1 MDIASLGIK
10 MDTSDVAK
18 AAVDLDKVV
27 DAGGRAEETAKR
39 TGKSWEKAL
48 GSMAADT
55 QQIVRELQA
64 LNAKQDATA
73 QAMVTV
79 GKSITTASSAF
90 QSAATSISSYRER
103 SEALTVTQAKTT
115 QSTEKA
121 TVAVKKQGDD
131 LATLLGQIDPTVAAL
146 GRLDDMEKRLGGY
159 KSKGLLDAS
168 TFNEYKAKIDQART
182 GLTKFDE
189 SIVRAGVSAK
199 QTAYQMRQVAPQVTD
214 IITSLQGGQNFGTVL
229 LQQGGQLKDLFG
241 GILPAAKALGG
252 YVVGLV
258 NPFTA
263 AAAAAAALGLAY
275 YKGSQ
280 EADAYNTA
288 LILTGNSAGTSADQ
302 LSSLAKQISSTIG
315 TTGAA
320 AEVLAQLAGSGNVA
334 AYSFEEITKAALTMK
349 DATGKAVEE
358 TVAQFASIAKE
369 PVAASIKLNEQ
380 YHYLTASVYE
390 QIVALE
396 KQGQQA
402 EAVKLATD
410 AFADAIQERGDK
422 ITQRLGLIEGAWNKV
437 AKAAKWAWDAAL
449 DVGREATYEEK
460 LAKLEE
466 AATNASRLGAGPRGT
481 GGQGATSIEA
491 QHSSLMLEEQDR
503 RRRVQANKDDQDANE
518 RNIAARQR
526 LNLLVDKGKSL
537 VQQTADAYEKINK
550 DAAEAARKGTAYTA
564 DQIAQ
569 AKKTEFERINGK
581 PTKTPKGPANQ
592 LNLSG
597 FNDAQNAIKAMTA
610 EYSNSE
616 KELEAQQKAGLIS
629 QQSYLDQRTALI
641 RAEREEVTGAYQAE
655 ISALEAVK
663 DKSGTTGEQRIQ
675 LDQKIADARTSM
687 VKAQKDADS
696 QLEVLATNEQG
707 RLKKQAL
714 AISTYTDALNQQNI
728 TLRQQ
733 GQREAAS
740 LGMGDRQKGLQSQ
753 FNGIDD
759 KANAQRIDLA
769 NQYGDGSRGMSLDEY
784 NAKLKAVAQSQQDLR
799 NTVVANYDDMTS
811 AQGSWTAGASSAW
824 ENYLESTRDVAGQTK
839 SLFTNAFSSME
850 DAVANFALT
859 GKLSFSDFAKSIL
872 ADMARI
878 ATRQASSSALSGL
891 FGLATTAASA
901 YFGGGAQ
908 NVGSSA
914 AASGYSTSG
923 YAGAYGFAKGGAFA
937 GGVQMFANGGA
948 FSDSVVST
956 PTAFGMANGKT
967 GVMGE
972 AGPEAI
978 VPLARDSQGR
988 LGVRGGAGSST
999 IQVSVTVDASEGGG
1013 ASPDPARLAEA
1024 IKVVCRQEIATARRN
1039 GGQLA

>member
-1 MDIASLGIK
+1 MTQDIASLGIK
-10 MDTSDVAK
+10 VETGDVAK
-18 AAVDLDKVV
+18 ASTELD
-27 DAGGRAEETAKR
+27 G
-39 TGKSWEKAL
+39 L
-48 GSMAADT
+48 
-55 QQIVRELQA
+55 
-64 LNAKQDATA
+64 A
-73 QAMVTV
+73 QA
-79 GKSITTASSAF
+79 G
-90 QSAATSISSYRER
+90 
-103 SEALTVTQAKTT
+103 AKA
-115 QSTEKA
+115 EKA
-121 TVAVKKQGDD
+121 T
-131 LATLLGQIDPTVAAL
+131 
-146 GRLDDMEKRLGGY
+146 E
-159 KSKGLLDAS
+159 
-168 TFNEYKAKIDQART
+168 
-182 GLTKFDE
+182 GLTGQSKQAGA
-189 SIVRAGVSAK
+189 SIKAMAAETKAAEAATAKLGKQTAAVGVSAA
-199 QTAYQMRQVAPQVTD
+199 QTAAALRGVPAQVTD
-214 IITSLQGGQNFGTVL
+214 IVTSLQGGQSPLTVL
-229 LQQGGQLKDLFG
+229 LQQGGQLKDMFG
-241 GILPAAKALGG
+241 GIGPAARALGG
-252 YVVGLV
+252 YVAGLV

-263 AAAAAAALGLAY
+263 AAAAAALLGVAY

-280 EADAYNTA
+280 ETTAYNNA
-288 LILTGNSAGTSADQ
+288 LILTGNAAGTSADQ
-302 LSSLAKQISSTIG
+302 LASLATQVSSTIG

-402 EAVKLATD
+402 EAVRLATD
-410 AFADAIQERGDK
+410 AFADAIQGRGDQ

-466 AATNASRLGAGPRGT
+466 AATNAARLGAGPRGT
-481 GGQGATSIEA
+481 GAQGAQSIDA
-491 QHSSLMLEEQDR
+491 QRASLMLEEQER
-503 RRRVQANKDDQDANE
+503 RNRAQANKDDQDAQE
-518 RNIAARQR
+518 RGIMARQR
-526 LNLLVDKGKSL
+526 MNLLVDKGKSL
-537 VQQTADAYEKINK
+537 VQQTAEAYEKINK

-581 PTKTPKGPANQ
+581 PAKGGGAKQ
-592 LNLSG
+592 LNMTG
-597 FNDAQNAIKAMTA
+597 FNDAQNAIKDLQAT
-610 EYSNSE
+610 YSNSD
-616 KELEAQQKAGLIS
+616 KELEAQQKAGLIT
-629 QQSYLDQRTALI
+629 QQNYLDQRTALI

-655 ISALEAVK
+655 IAALEAVK
-663 DKSGTTGEQRIQ
+663 DRTGTTGEQRIQ

-696 QLEVLATNEQG
+696 KLNILAADEEG
-707 RLKKQAL
+707 RVKKQTL
-714 AISTYTDALNQQNI
+714 AVKAYTDALQQQAV

-733 GQREAAS
+733 GQREAAG
-740 LGMGDRQKGLQSQ
+740 LGMGDRQKALSGQ
-753 FNGIDD
+753 FNSIDD
-759 KANAQRIDLA
+759 RANAQRIDLA
-769 NQYGDGSRGMSLDEY
+769 NQYGDGKRGMHLDEY
-784 NAKLKAVAQSQQDLR
+784 NLKLKAVAQSQQELR
-799 NTVVANYDDMTS
+799 NVVVANYDDMTS

-901 YFGGGAQ
+901 YFGGSG
-908 NVGSSA
+908 NGL
-914 AASGYSTSG
+914 ASGS
-923 YAGAYGFAKGGAFA
+923 AGATSSNLGASQAGYSSTYFPQAKGGAWS

-948 FSDSVVST
+948 FTNSIVSK
-956 PTAFGMANGKT
+956 PTAFGMANGQM

-972 AGPEAI
+972 KTEEAI

-988 LGVRGGAGSST
+988 LGVRGGNGNSST
-999 IQVSVTVDASEGGG
+999 VNVSVTVDASEGGG